1 MSVRAHE
8 RASSMT
14 SRSLDNSIVTPNA
27 ARGLRL
33 IASYGARH
41 ERRDRHRSFGIRAN
55 QPPTRPS
62 RKARARWSFDAL
74 PLATDIKQIEL
85 VPGPPTQ
92 FTLPRVAVA
101 PRAPLTQSAHRL
113 FDSTLAWFRR
123 RVLVPI
129 LGAFPFGVASSL
141 MSSAASPTSS
151 PSSPCPSASS
161 AIATSQLTSTK
172 ASNVPDQRRRNG
184 GGRRRPDLLPY
195 VNHIPTISRQYP
207 YNVSITCLHYYY
219 NSPTIFLQCYDYMP
233 TIFLQHAHN
242 MPAICR
248 PCPCNIPK
256 IFLKYALDVPTI
268 SLQYVCNIPAVSI
281 QYPHPTHT
289 HIPTI
294 FLQYP

>member
-1 MSVRAHE
+1 MSVRSHE

-62 RKARARWSFDAL
+62 RKARARWSVDAL

-151 PSSPCPSASS
+151 PPSPCPSASS

-184 GGRRRPDLLPY
+184 GGDDGLTSYHMSTIFRSSPD
-195 VNHIPTISRQYP
+195 NIPT
-207 YNVSITCLHYYY
+207 TCLSHAY
-219 NSPTIFLQCYDYMP
+219 TITTIVQPYSCNVTTTCLQYSYSMP
-233 TIFLQHAHN
+233 TTCLQYADHVHA
-242 MPAICR
+242 
-248 PCPCNIPK
+248 
-256 IFLKYALDVPTI
+256 IFLKY
-268 SLQYVCNIPAVSI
+268 S
-281 QYPHPTHT
+281 
-289 HIPTI
+289 
-294 FLQYP
+294 